1 MHSEEF
7 VLLVLAGG
15 AVGLI
20 YWSLLLRYRRR
31 ELQHKER
38 LAALEKGVALPELHE
53 ERSGPWS
60 PRVYLLRGMMWLFS
74 GIAIM
79 IVLGAISQ
87 ATREP
92 RSLEG
97 RLYDVNRLKELGAS
111 EEQIR
116 EIQNDK
122 TPREGMPFAFAFLG
136 LIPASVGLAYLIFYG
151 LEGPPS
157 FTSRGVGTCG
167 RRFSWQCC

>member
-1 MHSEEF
+1 
-7 VLLVLAGG
+7 LVAG
-15 AVGLI
+15 AVGLV

-31 ELQHKER
+31 ELPHKER
-38 LAALEKGVALPELHE
+38 LAALEKGVALPELHDE
-53 ERSGPWS
+53 TYGAGS

-87 ATREP
+87 ATQQP
-92 RSLEG
+92 RALER
-97 RLYDVNRLKELGAS
+97 RLYDGNRLKELGAT

-116 EIQNDK
+116 SIQNDT
-122 TPREGMPFAFAFLG
+122 TPRDGMPFAVALLG

-151 LEGPPS
+151 LEGKKRNDSPRMDANEEAS
-157 FTSRGVGTCG
+157 
-167 RRFSWQCC
+167 